1 MHCRQTV
8 NAIHIQGGLPK
19 RMTEGQGLK
28 LIEPLREL
36 FKDEVRELGRQLGI
50 PHDLV
55 MRHPFPGP
63 GIAIRILG
71 EVTPERVEMVRQA
84 DDIFISEIRKAGI
97 YDKISQAFCA
107 LDSSLAVGVMGD
119 SRKVGHLAI
128 LRAVTTT
135 DFMTAE
141 ACEYTVS
148 LCIYLVLNLTSP

>member
-1 MHCRQTV
+1 
-8 NAIHIQGGLPK
+8 
-19 RMTEGQGLK
+19 MTEGQGLK

-71 EVTPERVEMVRQA
+71 EVTPERVETARQA

-97 YDKISQAFCA
+97 YDEISQAFCA

-119 SRKVGHLAI
+119 SRKVGNLAV

-141 ACEYTVS
+141 ACKFE
-148 LCIYLVLNLTSP
+148 LGL